1 MKIRPWIVN
10 RFLSLTAF
18 LLLLVPIGSGPA
30 SAETE
35 PGPEEDTYSI
45 TLTKTAEPEPEDASE
60 PETGEALEPEAGE
73 EVQGER
79 EILEV
84 SGRRVLTETHTVEKG
99 EWIWQIF
106 RERNLLEKRNLAEL
120 LAILKKLNPSLTDL
134 DRVHPGQRILVPLT
148 LAPAA
153 DIGPAVPLKRPE
165 RVPVALEDLEDLD
178 LEQYTVRR
186 GDSLVRIINQ
196 RYASPD
202 AAFYEKYLDAVR
214 RLNPT
219 LQDPG
224 LIRPGQK
231 IRLPVFSA
239 ELVRM
244 PIEPAREDVSPLPEE
259 MPELD
264 LEPPPESAMQMRS
277 AEVTPNP
284 LRDRLGQLF
293 RLLGE
298 EWIQRGQHFIPLQG
312 KGEANLSADAYPM
325 IDLSNGRK
333 VIVDFHHR
341 LPGKMAT
348 LIEDT
353 WEHYRIVHLED
364 GDDLSS
370 ALARILPEC
379 DLGTLYGRGE
389 SFHLEGAIPARLTA
403 DWILQRT
410 GTGTQ
415 QNDIVMI
422 TILDERTP
430 PTPGPV
436 QDYLFLRGV
445 RVIDYPPMET
455 AGSSLPPARGVL
467 DPGPGLR
474 GLVETLLDLN
484 GLDFLRNVEIPV
496 YEKGESDFNLFVKAD
511 YLLERNGK
519 KHLLDLTGVGSEL
532 IALMRERDL
541 SYLSLAGQND
551 PLEVVRRT
559 LEFLNVDYQPA
570 PIDVM
575 ATERDGYQNIRFRI
589 QGVSFRDRAGRRL
602 LATPLRVPDP
612 LLRLL
617 AKEGY
622 RVLQLSALQ

>member
-1 MKIRPWIVN
+1 MKTRLWIVN
-10 RFLSLTAF
+10 SFLSLTAF
-18 LLLLVPIGSGPA
+18 LLLVLIGNGPA
-30 SAETE
+30 AAEPE
-35 PGPEEDTYSI
+35 PAEEEDTYSI
-45 TLTKTAEPEPEDASE
+45 TLIKTAEPEPDSGEETE
-60 PETGEALEPEAGE
+60 PGPGEEAGA
-73 EVQGER
+73 EV

-84 SGRRVLTETHTVEKG
+84 AGQRVLTETHTVEKG

-120 LAILKKLNPSLTDL
+120 LVLLKKLNPSLTDL

-148 LAPAA
+148 LAPAGEA
-153 DIGPAVPLKRPE
+153 GPAVPLRRPE
-165 RVPVALEDLEDLD
+165 RVPVAIEDLKDLD

-214 RLNPT
+214 RLNPS
-219 LQDPG
+219 LQDPD

-231 IRLPVFSA
+231 IRLPVFSP

-244 PIEPAREDVSPLPEE
+244 PIEPAREAASSPPED
-259 MPELD
+259 MPELA
-264 LEPPPESAMQMRS
+264 LEPPPESAVQIRS
-277 AEVTPNP
+277 METTPNP

-298 EWIQRGQHFIPLQG
+298 EWIQSGQHFIPLQG
-312 KGEANLSADAYPM
+312 KGEVNLRADAYPM

-333 VIVDFHHR
+333 VIVDFHHG

-379 DLGTLYGRGE
+379 DLGTLYAQGE
-389 SFHLEGAIPARLTA
+389 SFHLGGEIPVRLTA
-403 DWILQRT
+403 DWILQRD

-415 QNDIVMI
+415 PHDIVVI

-430 PTPGPV
+430 PTPNPV
-436 QDYLFLRGV
+436 RGYLARRGV
-445 RVIDYPPMET
+445 RVVDYPP
-455 AGSSLPPARGVL
+455 AQSADRLLPPAPSAL
-467 DPGPGLR
+467 DSGPAVQ

-496 YEKGESDFNLFVKAD
+496 YEKGDTNFNLFVKAD
-511 YLLERNGK
+511 YLVEKDGK
-519 KHLLDLTGVGSEL
+519 KHLLDLTGSGSEL
-532 IALMRERDL
+532 ITLMRERDL

-551 PLEVVRRT
+551 PLEAVRRT
-559 LEFLNVDYQPA
+559 LEFLNIACQPA

-575 ATERDGYQNIRFRI
+575 ATARDGYQNIRFRI
-589 QGVSFRDRAGRRL
+589 QGISFEDRAGRRL
-602 LATPLRVPDP
+602 LATPLRMPDE

-617 AKEGY
+617 AREDY
-622 RVLQLSALQ
+622 RLLRLPSLQ